1 MVAKFTLKKN
11 PTFKAK
17 VSISRP
23 GEEDG
28 ELEVTY
34 KHLSQKQFQAVS
46 KPFQDKLA
54 KLNEDKLAKLNEDEG
69 DNQDEILNLMAGYIM
84 DIAEGWE
91 LDDEFSHEVIVGM
104 IGDYPRSFDAITSAY
119 QREIWGLRQK

>member
-54 KLNEDKLAKLNEDEG
+54 KLNEDEG
-69 DNQDEILNLMAGYIM
+69 DNQEEILKLMAGYIM